1 MVTPK
6 NAIRQNQFSTNDT
19 SFNPSLSKSIKNERR
34 FKQSSVGE
42 SNKNTSINRSSFNDT
57 QKVIVQSNELKMKK
71 PEQYRSIDC
80 HDKECS
86 LRHQILANCI
96 VYLHTNNSNCN
107 IPCKLDGCEKEMHHY
122 INCPIWNCI
131 PYTTTTSTTTSTTL
145 QTTTQTTDTTSTPY
159 STDTT
164 TTPQTTSRPSPSP
177 NPCPTFETQSI
188 MLYISILLNIFFV
201 IIVIFL
207 SIYIHKKKFAP
218 KSKNTHNRRRV
229 SLLDNNDHYFSIAS
243 ESSHESTTEN
253 LPLLDRNPNASMLRN
268 RANLGLTP
276 PVQIHAPQG
285 PTAHA
290 SNFENINL
298 NSPNSISPKSTSPN
312 QRTLDHV
319 RIEQE
324 QASFRL
330 RHAFSTFKGYEN
342 VESNSENSPLLK
354 KQ

>member
-122 INCPIWNCI
+122 INCPIWNCT
-131 PYTTTTSTTTSTTL
+131 PYSTTSTSTTTLSS
-145 QTTTQTTDTTSTPY
+145 TTTQTTDTTTTSSAET
-159 STDTT
+159 TT
-164 TTPQTTSRPSPSP
+164 TTPDT
-177 NPCPTFETQSI
+177 PTPIPVATKSLL
-188 MLYISILLNIFFV
+188 LYISFLL
-201 IIVIFL
+201 L
-207 SIYIHKKKFAP
+207 SHRLPPRFDTVKKF
-218 KSKNTHNRRRV
+218 SFI
-229 SLLDNNDHYFSIAS
+229 L
-243 ESSHESTTEN
+243 
-253 LPLLDRNPNASMLRN
+253 
-268 RANLGLTP
+268 
-276 PVQIHAPQG
+276 
-285 PTAHA
+285 
-290 SNFENINL
+290 IN
-298 NSPNSISPKSTSPN
+298 
-312 QRTLDHV
+312 
-319 RIEQE
+319 
-324 QASFRL
+324 
-330 RHAFSTFKGYEN
+330 
-342 VESNSENSPLLK
+342 
-354 KQ
+354 